1 MFVAGMI
8 ASIRAKKPHVYRV
21 IILKPTVSG
30 NVQGK
35 SVEKM
40 WERGCVSVEKIACEQ
55 ALLFGRAKLA
65 SRGRRSLARSRE
77 TRFARRNRRACSQA
91 MEKTVEN
98 ATHLR
103 RRNRK
108 KEPNHGLKTAR
119 TAKIQLNER

>member
-40 WERGCVSVEKIACEQ
+40 WERGCVSVEKIACE
-55 ALLFGRAKLA
+55 
-65 SRGRRSLARSRE
+65 
-77 TRFARRNRRACSQA
+77 
-91 MEKTVEN
+91 
-98 ATHLR
+98 
-103 RRNRK
+103 
-108 KEPNHGLKTAR
+108 
-119 TAKIQLNER
+119 